1 MRMMRKWTTMKL
13 RGNDVILA
21 LVLLVFGFMVA
32 FSYQYTKE
40 QSENKRISES
50 LNDDFTYRQQLVE
63 IKQKNKELRNELLS
77 KKTKVHEL
85 ETNLASQESILS
97 NYVNEKTKL
106 QMLTGGLP
114 ITGSGVEVTLRDAE
128 YVPSEENINQYIVHE
143 GHVLKVIH
151 ELYAA
156 GAIAIAINGQRI
168 YHDSFISCVGPV
180 ISVDG
185 KSYPSPFTIS
195 AIGDQDTL
203 YKSLEL
209 SQGVVDEL
217 VAENITVTLQKKQAI
232 QMNARLTNG

>member
-1 MRMMRKWTTMKL
+1 MKL
-13 RGNDVILA
+13 KGNDVILA
-21 LVLLVFGFMVA
+21 LVLLVFGFMIA

-40 QSENKRISES
+40 QSETKKISES
-50 LNDDFTYRQQLVE
+50 LSDDFTYRKQLVE
-63 IKQKNKELRNELLS
+63 LKQKNKELRNELVE
-77 KKTKVHEL
+77 KKTKVYQL
-85 ETNLASQESILS
+85 ETSLADQEVTLS
-97 NYVNEKTKL
+97 NFVKEKTNL

-114 ITGSGVEVTLRDAE
+114 IMGSGIEVTLRDAE

-156 GAIAIAINGQRI
+156 GATAISVNGQRI
-168 YHDSFISCVGPV
+168 YHDSSISCVGPV

-185 KSYPSPFTIS
+185 KTYPSPFIIS

-203 YKSLEL
+203 YKSLDL

-217 VAENITVTLQKKQAI
+217 VADNITVTLQKKQQI